1 MTRAP
6 GFGAS
11 ENFRALAGG
20 FVSGAILDFCRRDFH
35 FVCDAA

>member
-1 MTRAP
+1 MARAP
-6 GFGAS
+6 FGCAL

-20 FVSGAILDFCRRDFH
+20 LVSGAILDFCRRDFH

>member
-6 GFGAS
+6 FCGAL

-20 FVSGAILDFCRRDFH
+20 LASGVILDFCRRDFH
-35 FVCDAA
+35 FVCD

>member
-6 GFGAS
+6 LGCAL
-11 ENFRALAGG
+11 ENCRALAGG
-20 FVSGAILDFCRRDFH
+20 LASGVILDFCRRDFH